1 MPKLVEKE
9 FTFIGIDPG
18 ASGGIACITGGTGK
32 LQVELI
38 STPSTLTEL
47 WSVFEQLSEVNTL
60 CTAVIEKV
68 HAMPSQGVTSMFSF
82 GMRKGELLMAL
93 TAAGIPFEEVSPQT
107 WQKEF
112 KIVPKKKTE
121 NKVAFK
127 TRILSTA
134 HRLFPHVPLW
144 KEPRSKG
151 KQLAV
156 CDALLLAEFCRRK
169 FK

>member
-1 MPKLVEKE
+1 MPKLIEKE
-9 FTFIGIDPG
+9 FLFIGIDPG
-18 ASGGIACITGGTGK
+18 ASGAIACITTGGSVPK
-32 LQVELI
+32 IDLI
-38 STPSTLTEL
+38 PTPSTLTEL
-47 WSVFEQLSEVNTL
+47 WAIFERLSKINTL

-93 TAAGIPFEEVSPQT
+93 TAAGIQFEEVSPQT

-112 KIVPKKKTE
+112 KIVAKKKTE

-156 CDALLLAEFCRRK
+156 CDALLLAEFCRRN